1 MDQQIEELKRR
12 IKTVEESLDVPAL
25 KSRHGELLTKSMEEN
40 FWKNQQGAKAVMQEI
55 AIIEDK
61 LKTLD
66 ELSKQAIDLEEYWN
80 LMKQEGQREATDEV
94 QKEYEAIDDRLKK
107 FELLL
112 FLSGKYDTSNALLSI
127 HAGQGGTE
135 ANDWAEMLLR
145 MYLRYAEKQGWK
157 TEVLHQ
163 VKGEEAGI
171 STVTIEIT
179 GPYAFG
185 YLKNEKGT
193 HRLVRLSPYNAQN
206 LRQTSFAG
214 VEVVPVIEST
224 DEKAIEIKPEDI
236 EFKAVRASGPGG
248 QNVNKT
254 STAVTIKHIS
264 TGIVVHAS
272 NQRSQ
277 LQNKENAL
285 RMLRAK
291 LFELEQQ
298 KEQEEMSKIK
308 GEHKVAAWGNQ
319 IRNYVLQPYK
329 LVKDLRTGIES
340 TDPESVLDGEIDKF
354 IEAEIRL

>member
-1 MDQQIEELKRR
+1 M
-12 IKTVEESLDVPAL
+12 
-25 KSRHGELLTKSMEEN
+25 
-40 FWKNQQGAKAVMQEI
+40 
-55 AIIEDK
+55 
-61 LKTLD
+61 
-66 ELSKQAIDLEEYWN
+66 
-80 LMKQEGQREATDEV
+80 
-94 QKEYEAIDDRLKK
+94 
-107 FELLL
+107 
-112 FLSGKYDTSNALLSI
+112 LSI